1 MDHMLN
7 NVIEQLLILL
17 GIMMVLWLYKRMSLY
32 WEIHA

>member
-17 GIMMVLWLYKRMSLY
+17 GTIMVLRLYKKMSL
-32 WEIHA
+32 